1 VSAVDNRRGILAISA
16 SVVVFIFNDAL
27 IKLAAETMPPLQA
40 IGLRG
45 CFATLWCVL
54 ALAVRGELRH
64 VPHLRHRWVAIR
76 GVLEAGAAI
85 SYLIALAY
93 IPFAIA
99 TAVNMSTPLFL
110 AILAVLF
117 LGEKVG
123 WRRWSAIAVGFAGVL
138 MVIQPRPGD
147 ANIWTWMVLLASL
160 VGATR
165 DVIARWVPAHVPTL
179 VVSLSSA
186 VTLAVVGCIW
196 ATLNGWQPMSLR
208 GVLLV
213 MGSSILLAAGY
224 QLLMISLRTRAE
236 FSVIGS
242 FRYASVLWALAIGY
256 VLWGDV
262 PNLLA
267 VAGIAVVVAA
277 GLYILHR
284 ERAVRQRATPYR
296 ETQAS

>member
-1 VSAVDNRRGILAISA
+1 VTDNRRGIVAMSA

-27 IKLAAETMPPLQA
+27 IKLASETMPPVQA

-54 ALAVRGELRH
+54 ALLARGELRH
-64 VPHLRHRWVAIR
+64 APKLRERWVVLR
-76 GVLEAGAAI
+76 GLLEAGAAI

-99 TAVNMSTPLFL
+99 TAVNLSTPLFL
-110 AILAVLF
+110 AVLAVLL
-117 LGEKVG
+117 LGETVG
-123 WRRWSAIAVGFAGVL
+123 WRRWTAIAVGFVGVL

-147 ANIWTWMVLLASL
+147 VNVWTWMVVFASL
-160 VGATR
+160 VGAMR
-165 DVIARWVPAHVPTL
+165 DVIARWVPPQVPTL

-186 VTLAVVGCIW
+186 VTLAVVGCAW
-196 ATLNGWQPMSLR
+196 AVLDGWQPMSLR

-213 MGSSILLAAGY
+213 LGSSLLLAAGY
-224 QLLMISLRTRAE
+224 QLLMISLRSRAE

-256 VLWGDV
+256 ALWGDV
-262 PNLLA
+262 PNPLA
-267 VAGIAVVVAA
+267 VAGIAVVVGA

-284 ERAVRQRATPYR
+284 ERVRRGRSNA
-296 ETQAS
+296 

>member
-1 VSAVDNRRGILAISA
+1 MIDNRRGILAMSG

-27 IKLAAETMPPLQA
+27 IKLATETMPPLQA

-54 ALAVRGELRH
+54 ALLARGELRH
-64 VPHLRHRWVAIR
+64 AHMLRDRWVAAR
-76 GVLEAGAAI
+76 GLLEAMAAI
-85 SYLIALAY
+85 SYLVALAY

-99 TAVNMSTPLFL
+99 TAINMSTPLFL
-110 AILAVLF
+110 AALAVLF
-117 LGEKVG
+117 LGEIVG
-123 WRRWSAIAVGFAGVL
+123 WRRWTAIAVGFVGVL
-138 MVIQPRPGD
+138 MVIQPHPGEV
-147 ANIWTWMVLLASL
+147 NVWTWMVVFSSF

-165 DVIARWVPAHVPTL
+165 DVIARWVPPHVPTL

-196 ATLNGWQPMSLR
+196 ATFNGWQPMSLR

-213 MGSSILLAAGY
+213 LGSSLLLATGY
-224 QLLMISLRTRAE
+224 QLLMISLRSGAE